1 MDNNRGHVY
10 HTLNNKI
17 IDLRNF
23 DYEIPQLECEIKYGW
38 DDYQLNKKSSKILKN
53 IQI

>member
-17 IDLRNF
+17 IDLQNF
-23 DYEIPQLECEIKYGW
+23 DYEIPQFECEIKYGW
-38 DDYQLNKKSSKILKN
+38 EACMYLI
-53 IQI
+53 